1 MSRYQKGKT
10 NLDFTEARDGEWQW
24 HQLGYMQVCTLLQTD
39 NHIHTPPFF
48 TGRMPFLPPNQQ
60 RQSTEGKKK
69 VQTTLKI
76 NYRETVYRNIENIK
90 QHWLPATDL
99 YVCVNTRTY
108 YDTKLECTAT
118 QLDFQRQTNSS
129 KTLKIAGSHA
139 QLAETI
145 RYLNIVSTW
154 SKVTRQT
161 TQRASLLQIGRQ
173 SERFLSR
180 VFVVLVFSLCAS
192 RSCIRQQLNLSICHT
207 ATAKSAPVES
217 TAVEQLIF

>member
-1 MSRYQKGKT
+1 MASAGLYAS
-10 NLDFTEARDGEWQW
+10 LHLAPD
-24 HQLGYMQVCTLLQTD
+24 
-39 NHIHTPPFF
+39 
-48 TGRMPFLPPNQQ
+48 
-60 RQSTEGKKK
+60 RQPHPHPT
-69 VQTTLKI
+69 VF
-76 NYRETVYRNIENIK
+76 YRPDA
-90 QHWLPATDL
+90 LPAAQPTASKHWRQKIKGSN
-99 YVCVNTRTY
+99 NTNN
-108 YDTKLECTAT
+108 KLSWNGLPQHREYKTALVTSYRSVRLRKYTNILRHKTGVYCNATT

-129 KTLKIAGSHA
+129 KTLKIAGSHE

-192 RSCIRQQLNLSICHT
+192 RSCIRQQLNLSISVTHT
-207 ATAKSAPVES
+207 PQKVHLLKVRLLSS
-217 TAVEQLIF
+217 

>member
-1 MSRYQKGKT
+1 MASAGLYASLHLAPDRQP
-10 NLDFTEARDGEWQW
+10 
-24 HQLGYMQVCTLLQTD
+24 HP
-39 NHIHTPPFF
+39 HPPFF

-118 QLDFQRQTNSS
+118 QQRNWTSNDKTNSS
-129 KTLKIAGSHA
+129 KTLKIAGSHE

-192 RSCIRQQLNLSICHT
+192 RSCIRQQLNLSISVTHT
-207 ATAKSAPVES
+207 PQKVHLLKVRLLSS
-217 TAVEQLIF
+217 